1 MQSPK
6 SFLEQ
11 LKDITTF
18 VFDVDGVLT
27 DGSVYV
33 TENGDSSRQFNIKD
47 GYALQLAVKCG
58 YRVCIISGANA
69 ESSRIR
75 MNRLG
80 VKDVYI
86 GCKDKVAVLNQ
97 YLAEKQLTAANVL
110 YMGDDIPD
118 LKAMQQAGLPVCP
131 ADAVEEIKA
140 ICNYISPV
148 PGGKGCARDVIEKVL
163 KVQGKWLN
171 AEAYSW

>member
-1 MQSPK
+1 MKSQK

-11 LKDITTF
+11 LNHITTF
-18 VFDVDGVLT
+18 VFDIDGVLT

-33 TENGDSSRQFNIKD
+33 TESGDTFRQFNIKD

-58 YRVCIISGANA
+58 YHVCAISGAKA
-69 ESSRIR
+69 ESTKYR

-80 VKDVYI
+80 VQDVYI
-86 GCKDKVAVLNQ
+86 GSKDKVAVLNQ
-97 YLAEKQLTAANVL
+97 YLTDRNIDPATVM

-118 LKAMQQAGLPVCP
+118 LKVMELAGLPVCP

-140 ICNYISPV
+140 ISLYVSPLA
-148 PGGKGCARDVIEKVL
+148 GGKGCARDVIEKVM